1 LNATIEAAR
10 AGEAGK
16 GFAVVATE
24 VKGLA
29 TQTARA
35 TEEISTQTTALQ
47 QVAGDAA
54 GAIGGIGETIR
65 RIAAIVST
73 ISSAVERQETSTRE
87 IARNVTQVNDGTRVV
102 TEHADSALTHANEA
116 SGMAEDGRGVVT
128 HLACQTD
135 TLREHVES
143 FIRDM
148 RAA

>member
-1 LNATIEAAR
+1 VTPER
-10 AGEAGK
+10 ASPWSHRRSRAWP
-16 GFAVVATE
+16 
-24 VKGLA
+24 LRR
-29 TQTARA
+29 RA
-35 TEEISTQTTALQ
+35 TEDISTQITALQ

-73 ISSAVERQETSTRE
+73 ISGAVERQETSTRE

-102 TEHADSALTHANEA
+102 TEHADSALTHAQEA
-116 SGMAEDGRGVVT
+116 SGLAEDGRSVVT
-128 HLACQTD
+128 HLAGQTD
-135 TLREHVES
+135 ALREHVES